1 MRAAWYQRNGEA
13 GEVLVVGELPTPV
26 PGPGEVR
33 VKIHASGVNPSDVK
47 GRRGRPLGAY
57 GLIVPHSDG
66 AGVVDA
72 VGAGVARHRTGDRV
86 WIWNGQ
92 WKRQYGTAADYIVL
106 PQEQAQPLPATVGFE
121 GGACMGIP
129 VLTAL
134 HAVALLGE
142 ISSKTILVTGGGS
155 GVGYYVTQV
164 ASRVGGASVIA
175 TAGSDARRNLATAAG
190 AAAVIDYKAQAVPE
204 AIRSLTGGKGVDAIV
219 DLDFSGTASLLDH
232 DILTPHGTIVVYGS
246 NAATA
251 VLPMRRMTLDSLKI
265 CAFLVYELLPDQ
277 RAAVLAATARL
288 LSEGRLDHAIG
299 ARFPLD
305 DIASAHMAVESGRVA
320 GKVCVMVAS

>member
-1 MRAAWYQRNGEA
+1 M
-13 GEVLVVGELPTPV
+13 
-26 PGPGEVR
+26 
-33 VKIHASGVNPSDVK
+33 
-47 GRRGRPLGAY
+47 
-57 GLIVPHSDG
+57 
-66 AGVVDA
+66 
-72 VGAGVARHRTGDRV
+72 
-86 WIWNGQ
+86 
-92 WKRQYGTAADYIVL
+92 
-106 PQEQAQPLPATVGFE
+106 
-121 GGACMGIP
+121 
-129 VLTAL
+129 
-134 HAVALLGE
+134 
-142 ISSKTILVTGGGS
+142 
-155 GVGYYVTQV
+155 
-164 ASRVGGASVIA
+164 
-175 TAGSDARRNLATAAG
+175 AAG

-305 DIASAHMAVESGRVA
+305 DIASAHMAVESGHVA